1 MLRKILPAAITCNEL
16 FYLTNMTD
24 LKPKLFIGSSTGGY
38 PVAEKVKQCLSG
50 VADCHLWKD
59 DDVWEINNSTFD
71 NLLRMVKF
79 FDFGVFVA
87 TADDLTMGNNDQ
99 VVIEPRDNVILEMAL
114 YLGALGKDKSFLLVE
129 KEIKLPTD
137 FNGIYMPRFDATD
150 DQSIEAACKAFT
162 GKIQEYYKL
171 GYLSLYPTT
180 ALAFGYYKNFI
191 EGMVESIH
199 NAESLEFEGTTFTS
213 FKLKVVIPA
222 DLNGYIRQ
230 KAALFYKRHRFGENA
245 IKTKYRR
252 QPAWFHLDVN
262 NAPNAVIYDM
272 PSTLTGIDDA
282 IEMALRKG
290 FTGRTAMQ
298 EIIEQRE
305 LNNFRRVLQIQ
316 IDKSPYAQQVVEI
329 IDEF

>member
-1 MLRKILPAAITCNEL
+1 LPAVIICNVL
-16 FYLTNMTD
+16 FYRINMTD

-38 PVAEKVKQCLSG
+38 HIAEKVKQHLSAM
-50 VADCHLWKD
+50 ADCHLWKD
-59 DDVWEINNSTFD
+59 DGVWEINTSTFD

-87 TADDLTMGNNDQ
+87 TADDLTMGNNNQ

-129 KEIKLPTD
+129 NGIKLPTD
-137 FNGIYMPRFDATD
+137 FNGIYMPRFDVTND
-150 DQSIEAACKAFT
+150 LSIETACKEFT
-162 GKIQEYYKL
+162 SKIQEYYKV
-171 GYLSLYPTT
+171 GHLSLYPTT

-191 EGMVESIH
+191 DGMVESIH
-199 NAESLEFEGTTFTS
+199 NAESIEFEGATFTN

-230 KAALFYKRHRFGENA
+230 KAALFYKRHGFGENA

-252 QPAWFHLDVN
+252 QPAWFHLDVK

-282 IEMALRKG
+282 IEMVLQKG
-290 FTGRTAMQ
+290 FTGRSAMQ

-316 IDKSPYAQQVVEI
+316 IDKSPYAKQVVEI